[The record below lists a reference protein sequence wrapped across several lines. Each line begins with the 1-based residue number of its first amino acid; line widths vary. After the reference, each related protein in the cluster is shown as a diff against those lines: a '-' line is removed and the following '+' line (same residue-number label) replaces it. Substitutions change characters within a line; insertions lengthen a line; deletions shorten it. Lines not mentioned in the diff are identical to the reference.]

1 MVAHTTDFHYQPF
14 KIIQQDD
21 LAVARNKAAA
31 ERGEQI
37 LITAPRILFK
47 LEGGAGNKTV
57 PLLVAE
63 LDMQAEVKDW
73 SSKVVNVYSLLFI

>member
-1 MVAHTTDFHYQPF
+1 
-14 KIIQQDD
+14 